1 MSFPADLFNA
11 LPAKVR
17 ACVLEREAA
26 HQQHM
31 AAREQHI
38 AAREHYIAALEQRIG
53 VLEEQFRLAQLKRFA
68 PSSEKHGLQGCLF
81 NEAETGSPVLT
92 ATDSTDDLGDA
103 TGDTAPA
110 GKKRGRRPLP
120 AHLRRERIEHDLSD
134 ADKVCSC
141 CQGALHRMGEDVT
154 EQLHIVPAQVSVL
167 QHVRFKYACR
177 QCERHALASPIVT
190 SPMPAQPIPGSIAS
204 ASTVATILTAKYA
217 DGLPLY
223 RMESVLERS
232 EVEIG
237 RGTMG
242 RWVIRSSEGWL
253 SRITE
258 AMRQTLLRQHVIHG
272 DETPVQVLKE
282 AGRTAQSNSYMWVYR
297 SAAGSAQPVVLFDY
311 QPGRGHAHP
320 ERFLEG
326 FAGTIMTDGY
336 AAWRMLKGLTHL
348 GCLAH
353 VRRRFDEALKAQKQP
368 NGRARQ
374 ALDLIGKLYQ
384 IEKKAR
390 GKPPDGET
398 PEQATYR
405 LRQEHS
411 RGVLDTLYAWLI
423 KHQQEVLP
431 QSLIGKAISYAL
443 GQWKYVIR
451 YIDDGR
457 APIDN
462 NVIERD
468 IRPFAIGR
476 KAWLFSDTVAGA
488 TASATIY
495 SIMLTCR
502 ACNIEPY
509 RYLRHVLTELPQ
521 RAIDA
526 DITDLLPFN
535 FQTPA
540 ASLSE

>member
-1 MSFPADLFNA
+1 
-11 LPAKVR
+11 
-17 ACVLEREAA
+17 
-26 HQQHM
+26 
-31 AAREQHI
+31 
-38 AAREHYIAALEQRIG
+38 
-53 VLEEQFRLAQLKRFA
+53 
-68 PSSEKHGLQGCLF
+68 
-81 NEAETGSPVLT
+81 
-92 ATDSTDDLGDA
+92 
-103 TGDTAPA
+103 
-110 GKKRGRRPLP
+110 
-120 AHLRRERIEHDLSD
+120 
-134 ADKVCSC
+134 
-141 CQGALHRMGEDVT
+141 
-154 EQLHIVPAQVSVL
+154 
-167 QHVRFKYACR
+167 
-177 QCERHALASPIVT
+177 
-190 SPMPAQPIPGSIAS
+190 
-204 ASTVATILTAKYA
+204 
-217 DGLPLY
+217 
-223 RMESVLERS
+223 
-232 EVEIG
+232 
-237 RGTMG
+237 
-242 RWVIRSSEGWL
+242 
-253 SRITE
+253 
-258 AMRQTLLRQHVIHG
+258 
-272 DETPVQVLKE
+272 
-282 AGRTAQSNSYMWVYR
+282 
-297 SAAGSAQPVVLFDY
+297 
-311 QPGRGHAHP
+311 
-320 ERFLEG
+320 
-326 FAGTIMTDGY
+326 MTDGY

-390 GKPPDGET
+390 GKPPGGET

-411 RGVLDTLYAWLI
+411 RGVLDTLHAWLV

-431 QSLIGKAISYAL
+431 QSLLGKAIGYAL

-535 FQTPA
+535 FQPQA
-540 ASLSE
+540 ATLSE